1 MVLSEKKKTGRKGSG
16 MLKRLLGVAL
26 AATLWTASLTAQ
38 FATFPR
44 KTYWKEMW
52 QETPYDVEIEPIG
65 RLEAFSDGERLELSL
80 RAYLELVM
88 ANNPNINLQKLAV
101 YQQQNAIQRSLSPFD
116 PNVSASFN
124 AQRSETPSNDVLQG
138 ADVRSSLN
146 QIGRASYN
154 QTFDTGTE
162 LQSVWVSNRAS
173 NNSQFTT
180 FNPSITQSW
189 LARVTQPLLRG
200 RGRGIQRIPFMIAE
214 SRLDQTEEQVREQII
229 NLIFQAENDYWD
241 AVQQRERLEVQLNNL
256 ELSQAFLDR
265 SRRELELG
273 AISPLDI
280 YQPEQQYATAQVG
293 VTQAQFR
300 LQQAQDALRRQI
312 GADLDP
318 RLRDLPIVLTE
329 AVSPPANPPAFEP
342 EATVEVA
349 LQNRPELEQQRRL
362 LQIDDYQIKQA
373 TNDLRPDLTID
384 GTYQS
389 TGRGGN
395 FFDRS
400 LLGDSGMAMVIPGG
414 LGDALGQ
421 LFDFRFPTY
430 SVGLTLNLPLRNRR
444 AAADLSDASIQ
455 KRRDLYRLRSI
466 EQDIRLDVLQAIAG
480 VEQSKAG
487 VEQATV
493 ARDFAQK
500 RLDAEQQKYD
510 LGVTTAFIVL
520 DAQDRLL
527 QSEADL
533 LDQAVSYRR
542 SMLTLYRATGELLE
556 ERSVQIRYD

>member
-1 MVLSEKKKTGRKGSG
+1 MFKRFLGLVLTTA
-16 MLKRLLGVAL
+16 LL
-26 AATLWTASLTAQ
+26 ATTSPAQ
-38 FATFPR
+38 MSVFPD
-44 KTYWKEMW
+44 KSYWREMW
-52 QETPYDVEIEPIG
+52 QDAPYDVEIESVG
-65 RLEAFSDGERLELSL
+65 QLESYVVNDRLELSL
-80 RAYLELVM
+80 KAYLELVM
-88 ANNPNINLQKLAV
+88 ANNPNINLQKLSV
-101 YQQQNAIQRSLSPFD
+101 YEQQNAIQRSLSPFD
-116 PNVSASFN
+116 PSVSASFN
-124 AQRSETPSNDVLQG
+124 ANRSQTPSNDVLQG
-138 ADVRSSLN
+138 ADVRSSLS
-146 QIGRASYN
+146 QVGRASYN
-154 QTFDTGTE
+154 QTFDTGTQF
-162 LQSVWVSNRAS
+162 QSVWVSNRGS

-189 LARVTQPLLRG
+189 QARLTQPLLRG
-200 RGRGIQRIPFMIAE
+200 RGRSIQRIPFMIAE
-214 SRLDQTEEQVREQII
+214 SRLDQTEEQVRQQII
-229 NLIFQAENDYWD
+229 GLIFQAESAYWD
-241 AVQQRERLEVQLNNL
+241 AVQRRERLQVQKNNL
-256 ELSQAFLDR
+256 ELASAFLER

-293 VTQAQFR
+293 VTQAQYQ
-300 LQQAQDALRRQI
+300 LQQAEDALRRQI
-312 GADLDP
+312 GADLEP
-318 RLRDLPIVLTE
+318 RFRNTPLVLTE
-329 AVSPPANPPAFEP
+329 EVAPPAYTPTFEP
-342 EATVEVA
+342 EETVEVA
-349 LQNRPELEQQRRL
+349 LQNRPEIEQRRRL

-373 TNDLRPDLTID
+373 TNNLRPDLSID
-384 GTYQS
+384 ASYQS

-395 FFDRS
+395 FFDRD
-400 LLGDSGMAMVIPGG
+400 LLGSTGMGTVIPGG

-430 SVGLTLNLPLRNRR
+430 SVGLTLNLPIRNRQ
-444 AAADLSDASIQ
+444 ASADLADATIQ
-455 KRRDLYRLRSI
+455 KRRDLYQMRAI

-533 LDQAVSYRR
+533 LDQSVAYRR
-542 SMLTLYRATGELLE
+542 SLLTLYRATGELLE
-556 ERSVQIRYD
+556 QRNVSIRYD